1 LLETD
6 IDSFEKLEVLTRV
19 REASPGL
26 AVDDAAL
33 DSAAMRWTVDDLLR
47 AQLLEKHERAY
58 ILGPRGADVAVVE
71 LLALYAADTMAEAV
85 YILCALTSL
94 FCAGL
99 LIRSYRAQRTRLLLW
114 SSLAFIGLAVDNAV
128 LVVDLIVLPQT
139 DLSWLRLGVAAV
151 AMFLLLVGLIWE
163 SR

>member
-1 LLETD
+1 
-6 IDSFEKLEVLTRV
+6 
-19 REASPGL
+19 
-26 AVDDAAL
+26 
-33 DSAAMRWTVDDLLR
+33 
-47 AQLLEKHERAY
+47 
-58 ILGPRGADVAVVE
+58 
-71 LLALYAADTMAEAV
+71 MAEAV